1 MVGGRAS
8 GDCAA
13 AEAANG
19 VDRVHEQN
27 RQSVLSLQNRI
38 TRVNSPTLKVLQG
51 LLRISPIR
59 GFHTAP

>member
-1 MVGGRAS
+1 MAAMIGGGVS

-19 VDRVHEQN
+19 GNRVHEQN
-27 RQSVLSLQNRI
+27 RQSELANRI

-51 LLRISPIR
+51 LLRISPI
-59 GFHTAP
+59 